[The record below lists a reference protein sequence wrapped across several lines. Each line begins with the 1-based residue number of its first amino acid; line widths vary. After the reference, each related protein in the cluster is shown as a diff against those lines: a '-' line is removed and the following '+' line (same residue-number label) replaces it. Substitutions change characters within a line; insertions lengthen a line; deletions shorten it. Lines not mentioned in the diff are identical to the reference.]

1 MASAVA
7 PRSSRLPKKNRPV
20 YERLPPASPTY
31 DLRVPTKAA
40 HREYDEPDDI
50 DIRASYSTP
59 YFTFTC
65 EDNGGRDSPTI
76 QPQLLSPHYKFAADS
91 AQHSPELHGP
101 SLAVTLAPPPGPPFL
116 QAGASSSHFSEGCTS
131 TVSLLGDSDE
141 LQASP
146 SSAALGK
153 DWRSMQVYTCI
164 NQPHPF
170 SF

>member
-7 PRSSRLPKKNRPV
+7 PRSSKLPKKNRAV
-20 YERLPPASPTY
+20 FERLQPASPTY
-31 DLRVPTKAA
+31 DLRVPTRPAY
-40 HREYDEPDDI
+40 REDDEPD

-65 EDNGGRDSPTI
+65 EDNGGRDSPTTR
-76 QPQLLSPHYKFAADS
+76 PQLQFPHYKFPADS
-91 AQHSPELHGP
+91 AQNSPDLHGP
-101 SLAVTLAPPPGPPFL
+101 SLAITLAPPPGPSFL
-116 QAGASSSHFSEGCTS
+116 QGGASSIFSEGCRS

-153 DWRSMQVYTCI
+153 DWRSMQVRA
-164 NQPHPF
+164 
-170 SF
+170 